1 MSSYLIRLTNN
12 SLLTSIPDGQI
23 DNSTSLNL
31 IGKNVSGFGQYQ
43 NDNFVWLLEN
53 FSNNGSPISP
63 VQGQLWFNNSTGILR
78 PLVYDNTSWRPLGV
92 TLYSTT
98 STDTIINQNTNGAT
112 VSASQPGDFWFKSD
126 DRQLYI
132 NTTATGYQLIGPERV
147 PGFLETKMRSTAV
160 ADSTGTNHPVVE
172 LIINGENMA
181 IFSQKT
187 FASTSS
193 LVATGFPTI
202 YRGVTFKNYSIANR
216 HVSTTTDVA
225 LYGIPN
231 LLDTTYPQ
239 RDQTE
244 TISTTWDFQNGIGIG
259 KNPSSFANDN
269 ADTLIIGAYGARA
282 SLFVNN
288 GVNNVVNFLQEGVI
302 PANYNRQNLG
312 NVSNVWKDVYT
323 LGVSAGTAI
332 ASGTIEGNW
341 QLTNNSVISPFA
353 DLGNNLGTSVLR
365 WNNVYTGSI
374 NAGSQ
379 TGSIAGNWKLD
390 ANSVLLPNSD
400 YGNNLGSTT
409 QRFDSVNARTF
420 SAGVNNPGNLI
431 GSWLIKGDM
440 LPSDDVTYNLG
451 AQGSEWAS
459 AHIAD
464 IVNTT
469 INTQGLSAKLVSI
482 TDSVNNTIT
491 QFDDDVGLT
500 GNLAGRLPT
509 QHAVKTYVDNRY
521 SDLQDQ
527 INALRDQLTSALNG
541 FTAVPAGTIMHHAG
555 STPPSGYLIADGSTL
570 ITTSYPELFAA
581 IGYTYGG
588 AGINFNVPN
597 LLGEFIR
604 GVDGGR
610 GVDIGRNLGSFQ
622 NGDIGAHQHYF
633 NDVWL
638 IQSDA
643 SNPITGSRNLDGSYG
658 YPARNVDGLAEPEA
672 GYGAYVQPINDTS
685 YNDGGTN
692 DNTIW
697 TIRNKTES
705 AGTAPEIR
713 PRNVAL
719 LPIIKFRNGS

>member
-12 SLLTSIPDGQI
+12 SLLTSVPDGQI
-23 DNSTSLNL
+23 DNSTSLSL

-63 VQGQLWFNNSTGILR
+63 LQGQIWFNNATSVLK
-78 PLVYDNTSWRPLGV
+78 PMVYDNTNWRPLGV

-98 STDTIINQNTNGAT
+98 STDYTINQNINGAP
-112 VSASQPGDFWFKSD
+112 VAASQPGDFWFKSN

-202 YRGVTFKNYSIANR
+202 YRGVTFKNYNVANR
-216 HVSTTTDVA
+216 HVTTSTDVA

-231 LLDTTYPQ
+231 LLDETYPR
-239 RDQTE
+239 RDQDE
-244 TISTTWDFQNGIGIG
+244 TIASAWSFQNGISVG
-259 KNPSSFANDN
+259 NTPSTFNNDETDN
-269 ADTLIIGAYGARA
+269 LNIVAGGAGLG
-282 SLFVNN
+282 LFVNAGAN
-288 GVNNVVNFLQEGVI
+288 KVAQVLQEGII
-302 PANYNRQNLG
+302 PANNNRQQLG
-312 NVSNVWKDVYT
+312 NVSNIWKTAYA
-323 LGVSAGTAI
+323 LGISAGGAT
-332 ASGTIEGNW
+332 SNGTIDGAW

-365 WNNVYTGSI
+365 WNNVYAGSI
-374 NAGSQ
+374 NSGLQ
-379 TGSIAGNWKLD
+379 TGVIGGNWKLD
-390 ANSVLLPNSD
+390 ANSVILPNAD
-400 YGNNLGSTT
+400 YANNLGSAT
-409 QRFDSVNARTF
+409 QRFDTINARTF

-431 GSWLIKGDM
+431 GSWLVRGDL

-451 AQGSEWAS
+451 APGSSWAA

-464 IVNTT
+464 IANTT
-469 INTQGLSAKLVSI
+469 LSTDGLTAKLVSI
-482 TDSVNNTIT
+482 TDRVNNTIT
-491 QFDDDVGLT
+491 QFDNDTGLT
-500 GNLAGRLPT
+500 GNLAGRVPT
-509 QHAVKTYVDNRY
+509 QYAVKTYVDNRY
-521 SDLQDQ
+521 NDLQSQ
-527 INALRDQLTSALNG
+527 INALRDQLNSALNG

-555 STPPSGYLIADGSTL
+555 SNAPSGYLVCDGASL
-570 ITTSYPELFAA
+570 ITTSYPELFSA

-588 AGINFNVPN
+588 AGVNFNIPN

-604 GVDGGR
+604 GVDNGR
-610 GVDIGRNLGSFQ
+610 GVDIGRNLGSLQ
-622 NGDIGAHQHYF
+622 SGDIGAHKHYF
-633 NDVWL
+633 DDVWL

-643 SNPITGSRNLDGSYG
+643 TNPITGSRNLDGSYG
-658 YPARNVDGLAEPEA
+658 YPARNVDGQAEPEA
-672 GYGAYVQPINDTS
+672 GYGVYVQPINDTS

-705 AGTAPEIR
+705 AGTAPEVR